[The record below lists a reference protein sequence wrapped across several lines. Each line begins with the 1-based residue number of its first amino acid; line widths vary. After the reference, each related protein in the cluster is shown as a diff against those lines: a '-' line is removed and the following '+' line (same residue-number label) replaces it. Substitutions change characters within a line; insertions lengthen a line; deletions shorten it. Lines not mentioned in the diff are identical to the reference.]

1 MFSNYL
7 KPVSNVTLAH
17 LVLQSNLSLGHN
29 LILHTKESG
38 FPKIEG
44 GEIAIIAIDEDRNA
58 LNNIGTGSNLE
69 QVRKEFYQ
77 LYPGNWHRKMVDL
90 GTIKKGNDVDDTYFA
105 LKEITTYLLKKNV
118 IIVLLGGGNDL
129 VYANYRAYDDLEQIV
144 NLVSVDNKFDLG
156 ALDDDLSSETY
167 LHKIIMEKPNNLFSF
182 SNIGYQTFFN
192 SQDEIA
198 LIKSLHFDVY
208 RLGEIS
214 QNIALT
220 EPVLR
225 DADIVSIDLGAIK
238 YSEAKANN
246 NASPNGLTG
255 VDVCAISR
263 YAGLS
268 DKVSSFGIYEYNSS
282 LDTNHQTAKLMA
294 QLVWYFIEGV
304 NYRTNDY
311 PFESKEKYIK
321 YIVPI
326 ADENRDINFYKSP
339 KSNRWWMEVSTN
351 NNSTKNALIPCS
363 YQDYLDACNQD
374 IPNRWLTAF
383 KKLN

>member
-7 KPVSNVTLAH
+7 KPVSDVTLAH
-17 LVLQSNLSLGHN
+17 LVLQPSLSLGQG
-29 LILHTKESG
+29 ITMHTKESG
-38 FPKIEG
+38 FPEFKG
-44 GEIAIIAIDEDRNA
+44 NEIAIIGIDEDRNA
-58 LNNIGTGSNLE
+58 LNNIGTGSDLE

-77 LYPGNWHRKMVDL
+77 LYPGNWHRKIVDL
-90 GTIKKGNDVDDTYFA
+90 GTIEKGNNVADTYFA
-105 LKEITTYLLKKNV
+105 LKEITTYLLKKDV
-118 IIVLLGGGNDL
+118 IVILLGGGNDL

-144 NLVSVDNKFDLG
+144 NMVSIDNKFDLG
-156 ALDDDLSSETY
+156 MLEDDLSSETY

-192 SQDEIA
+192 SQAEID
-198 LIKSLHFDVY
+198 LIKSLHFDAY

-225 DADIVSIDLGAIK
+225 DADIISIDLGAVK

-255 VDVCAISR
+255 VEVCAIAR

-268 DKVSSFGIYEYNSS
+268 DKVSSFGIYEYNPN
-282 LDTNHQTAKLMA
+282 LDANHQTAQLMA

-304 NYRTNDY
+304 NYRTKDY
-311 PFESKEKYIK
+311 PFESKEKYKK
-321 YIVPI
+321 YIVPLE
-326 ADENRDINFYKSP
+326 DRDINFYKSP
-339 KSNRWWMEVSTN
+339 KSDRWWMEVSTN
-351 NNSTKNALIPCS
+351 NNTNKNALIPCS
-363 YQDYLDACNQD
+363 YQDYLDACSQE

>member
-7 KPVSNVTLAH
+7 EPVSNVTLAH